1 MGPPVE
7 NEMKPSVAETALQPC
22 VQEIWERYGPAL
34 AAAEA
39 QLTQNLTSDVPLVG
53 DVARYILGSGGKRFR
68 PLILAASARMAGAPF
83 DRAVPADPVAVLG
96 CVVEYIHTATLLHDD
111 VVDDGDVRRG
121 RDAARTV
128 WGNAGS
134 VLVGDYLYARAL
146 SLSVTLDRLEIVRV
160 LARVVEEMSEGEV
173 FQLAVCGD
181 VTLSEAVYL
190 RIVERKT
197 ASLMSAAC
205 RLGGML
211 GRVSARQEGA
221 LADFGRNV
229 GIAFQVADD
238 TLDYAA
244 DAEVFGKALGKD
256 LQDGKITLPLLYTLQ
271 RCTAEERDRLVR
283 MVEGDA
289 EPDDTDRDFVVDRM
303 ARYGAIADA
312 LSRARDFARKARAAL
327 TAAFPQG
334 PDRQALLA
342 LADYVVERDH

>member
-1 MGPPVE
+1 
-7 NEMKPSVAETALQPC
+7 MKPTVAEPTPQPR
-22 VQEIWERYGPAL
+22 VQEVWDRYRSDL

-39 QLTQNLTSDVPLVG
+39 CLTEYLTSDVALVG
-53 DVARYILGSGGKRFR
+53 EVARYILGSGGKRFR
-68 PLILAASARMAGAPF
+68 PLLLAAAARLSGTPAGAG
-83 DRAVPADPVAVLG
+83 PVALLG

-111 VVDDGDVRRG
+111 VVDDGRIRRG
-121 RDAARTV
+121 RHAARTV

-160 LARVVEEMSEGEV
+160 LAGVVEEMSEGEV

-181 VTLSEAVYL
+181 VTLSEATYL

-211 GRVSARQEGA
+211 GQVSARQQAA
-221 LADFGRNV
+221 LADFGRDV

-238 TLDYAA
+238 TLDYQGEV
-244 DAEVFGKALGKD
+244 DVFGKALCKD
-256 LQDGKITLPLLYTLQ
+256 LEDGKITLPLLYTLQ
-271 RCTAEERDRLVR
+271 RADPAERERLVAAI
-283 MVEGDA
+283 ESEAAPDA
-289 EPDDTDRDFVVDRM
+289 AAQAFVLDRM
-303 ARYGAIADA
+303 RHYGGIGDA
-312 LSRARDFARKARAAL
+312 LSRAHDFAAKAKAAL
-327 TAAFPQG
+327 VEAFPDG
-334 PDRQALLA
+334 PDRQALLV

>member
-1 MGPPVE
+1 
-7 NEMKPSVAETALQPC
+7 MKPILAEPAPQPC
-22 VQEIWERYGPAL
+22 VQEIWERYRPDL
-34 AAAEA
+34 AAVEA
-39 QLTQNLTSDVPLVG
+39 RLGENLTSDVPLVR

-68 PLILAASARMAGAPF
+68 PLLLAASARLAGVPSDPAAP
-83 DRAVPADPVAVLG
+83 DDPLAVLG

-111 VVDDGDVRRG
+111 VVDDGAVRRG

-146 SLSVTLDRLEIVRV
+146 SLSVTVDRLEIVRV

-181 VTLSEAVYL
+181 ATLSEAVYL

-211 GRVSARQEGA
+211 ARVNSRQVGA
-221 LADFGRNV
+221 LADFGRDV

-238 TLDYAA
+238 TLDYDA
-244 DAEVFGKALGKD
+244 DADRFGKALCQD
-256 LQDGKITLPLLYTLQ
+256 LTDGKITLPLLYTLQ
-271 RCTAEERDRLVR
+271 RCSPEERVRLVH
-283 MVEGDA
+283 MVEA
-289 EPDDTDRDFVVDRM
+289 DTSPGLEDQAFVVERM
-303 ARYGAIADA
+303 RHYGAIADA
-312 LSRARDFARKARAAL
+312 LSRARDFVRKARAAL
-327 TAAFPQG
+327 TAAFPPG